1 MSDTREGPN
10 EHPPADL
17 ADVDFQRSLLHAIID
32 ASPDGIL
39 VVDGRGIIVSH
50 NKRFVQMW
58 QIPAERLTGARPG
71 TAVGGDDNPVLTTV
85 LDRVRDRAG
94 FLARVQELYA
104 NPHLDDHTEIELL
117 DGRTL
122 ERHSTV
128 LWGQHDQYLGRV
140 WFFRDITTRKQT
152 ELALRALARHDSL
165 TGIMNRRY
173 FTERVNQE
181 FTRAKRYHTPLV
193 MATFDIDNFK
203 KVNDRYGH
211 AIGDEVIR
219 AVCNAS
225 RAIMRETNLFG
236 RIGGEEFAVL
246 LINCDINGSKIF
258 AERLRQAVATVQVL
272 ADGDEIVC
280 TVSIGLAARHDD
292 DNSAEE
298 CLERAD
304 RAMYRAKQKGRNCF
318 EATE

>member
-1 MSDTREGPN
+1 MVGDGE
-10 EHPPADL
+10 L
-17 ADVDFQRSLLHAIID
+17 QRSLLHAIID

-50 NKRFVQMW
+50 NRRFVQIW
-58 QIPAERLTGARPG
+58 QIPEDRLTGPG
-71 TAVGGDDNPVLTTV
+71 TAVGGDDNPILSTV
-85 LDRVRDRAG
+85 LERVKDREA

-104 NPHLDDHTEIELL
+104 NPQLDDHTEIELV

-128 LWGQHDQYLGRV
+128 LWGQQSQYLGRV

-173 FTERVNQE
+173 FMERVGQE
-181 FTRAKRYHTPLV
+181 FARARRYHTPLV
-193 MATFDIDNFK
+193 LAAFDIDHFK
-203 KVNDRYGH
+203 RINDRYGH

-219 AVCNAS
+219 AACNAS

-246 LINCDINGSKIF
+246 LVNCDINGSKVF
-258 AERLRQAVATVQVL
+258 AERLRNAVAGVKVTSQGE
-272 ADGDEIVC
+272 DIIC
-280 TVSIGLAARHDD
+280 TVSIGLAARRHDD
-292 DNSAEE
+292 TSADMW
-298 CLERAD
+298 LERAD
-304 RAMYRAKQKGRNCF
+304 RAMYRAKQNGRNCF
-318 EATE
+318 EAHE